1 MVSNFEPWLAD
12 ILALQEVDHLFATV
26 VISGVLGVAKPDP
39 RIFEAALAGAG
50 AASAT
55 VHVGDQPAT
64 TWPRPGRRH
73 HPGPDRPLRP
83 LPAPATPT
91 GRDLAGL
98 VQLVRV
104 TAPGNGQRWVDG
116 PELLRVIA
124 NDERPPQ
131 GEWVAELTRAARL
144 ARLADP
150 ELRDEF
156 AYRILAAGSTRQY
169 GGEQLRAMAKQMT
182 ANLEAG
188 LGEQD
193 TDSVYL
199 RTYSVLILMEI
210 VAFDNASPF
219 LDQAD
224 LDGFLEAAL
233 GYLLRE
239 RDLRSWV
246 PGPGWANAVGH
257 AADLFMMLA
266 RSPHLGATEL
276 QRILDAIADRLLTP
290 APAVFVHHE
299 DERLA
304 YAALN
309 VLRRNL
315 VDRAWLVAWLDRFA
329 AAPGQE
335 SWRSAYASE
344 ASRPPGN
351 VTLPAHLYS
360 SDPHRTRP
368 PTPSEPQ
375 TRSW

>member
-1 MVSNFEPWLAD
+1 
-12 ILALQEVDHLFATV
+12 
-26 VISGVLGVAKPDP
+26 
-39 RIFEAALAGAG
+39 
-50 AASAT
+50 
-55 VHVGDQPAT
+55 
-64 TWPRPGRRH
+64 
-73 HPGPDRPLRP
+73 
-83 LPAPATPT
+83 
-91 GRDLAGL
+91 
-98 VQLVRV
+98 
-104 TAPGNGQRWVDG
+104 
-116 PELLRVIA
+116 
-124 NDERPPQ
+124 
-131 GEWVAELTRAARL
+131 VAELTPEL
-144 ARLADP
+144 LGWLGSTDP

-156 AYRILAAGSTRQY
+156 AYRILAAWIERGQY
-169 GGEQLRAMAKQMT
+169 GSEQLRAMAKQMT
-182 ANLEAG
+182 ANLEVG
-188 LGEQD
+188 LGEHG

-233 GYLLRE
+233 GYLPRE

-257 AADLFMMLA
+257 TADLLMMLA

-290 APAVFVHHE
+290 SPVTFVHHE

-304 YAALN
+304 YATLN

-315 VDRAWLVAWLDRFA
+315 VDRSWLVAWLDRFT

-344 ASRPPGN
+344 AESAARAN
-351 VTLPAHLYS
+351 VTAFLRSLYFQLILTES
-360 SDPHRTRP
+360 PPPDAQRISDAVLVTIRRADIGFYDLA
-368 PTPSEPQ
+368 
-375 TRSW
+375 

>member
-1 MVSNFEPWLAD
+1 M
-12 ILALQEVDHLFATV
+12 
-26 VISGVLGVAKPDP
+26 
-39 RIFEAALAGAG
+39 
-50 AASAT
+50 
-55 VHVGDQPAT
+55 
-64 TWPRPGRRH
+64 
-73 HPGPDRPLRP
+73 DRSF
-83 LPAPATPT
+83 
-91 GRDLAGL
+91 
-98 VQLVRV
+98 
-104 TAPGNGQRWVDG
+104 W
-116 PELLRVIA
+116 RVIA
-124 NDERPPQ
+124 NDENALPQ
-131 GEWVAELTRAARL
+131 GEWVAELTPEL
-144 ARLADP
+144 LGWLGSTDP

-156 AYRILAAGSTRQY
+156 AYRILAAWIERGQY

-182 ANLEAG
+182 ANLEGG

-199 RTYSVLILMEI
+199 RTYSVLVLMEI
-210 VAFDNASPF
+210 VAFDNANPF

-233 GYLLRE
+233 SYLPRE

-315 VDRAWLVAWLDRFA
+315 VDRAWLVAWLDRFT

-344 ASRPPGN
+344 AESAARAN
-351 VTLPAHLYS
+351 VTAFLRSLYLQLILTES
-360 SDPHRTRP
+360 PPPDAQRTSDAVLVTIRRADIGFYDLA
-368 PTPSEPQ
+368 
-375 TRSW
+375 